1 MSNWNNINIES
12 TIKTDM
18 FPNGYEASYF
28 PAVTVQVYGNVA
40 NTGVLEFIFSPE
52 DMQQCP
58 LPKGY
63 RPLLTPTLS
72 MMKNIVVPYPYNAF
86 LVGSNYQ
93 QYFYTHDGMESRS
106 FWLRV
111 LWHDISH
118 TIKNADS
125 VSIPHVLLISLSI

>member
-1 MSNWNNINIES
+1 MERRRCTAMSNWNNINIES

-58 LPKGY
+58 LPKDFNDHSEF
-63 RPLLTPTLS
+63 R
-72 MMKNIVVPYPYNAF
+72 NRNFVC
-86 LVGSNYQ
+86 
-93 QYFYTHDGMESRS
+93 
-106 FWLRV
+106 
-111 LWHDISH
+111 
-118 TIKNADS
+118 TIPS
-125 VSIPHVLLISLSI
+125 